1 MLEVECK
8 RYVTFPGQ
16 ACAYKVGEL
25 KLKQLRKKAKSALG
39 MKTLWKEL
47 KLCFHFF
54 SSKFTRLPLKLKN
67 LPSNGYNLQLASTLN
82 KSKNIEGLIE
92 TKNSATS
99 LFLKLINILF
109 AGDKFDIK
117 DFHDVVLQCG
127 AVPLKFLEYEVN
139 EYIKEELETL
149 MTLESLEDWTFYL
162 SLFRPHPQTA
172 NKKLH
177 LAHPL
182 WAVKNHNA
190 SVA

>member
-1 MLEVECK
+1 MK
-8 RYVTFPGQ
+8 RTILF
-16 ACAYKVGEL
+16 
-25 KLKQLRKKAKSALG
+25 S
-39 MKTLWKEL
+39 
-47 KLCFHFF
+47 FF
-54 SSKFTRLPLKLKN
+54 FSKFTRLPLKLKN

-149 MTLESLEDWTFYL
+149 MTLESLED
-162 SLFRPHPQTA
+162 
-172 NKKLH
+172 
-177 LAHPL
+177 
-182 WAVKNHNA
+182 
-190 SVA
+190 